1 MEDLDKLEARY
12 PDNDP
17 IDNDVRA
24 LIAELRQMRLQNGE
38 LVAALNLAWHSTD
51 KPGDAFEEHSSLK
64 AYLATLPAITLKPFQ
79 GPQTL
84 LPDGSAPPGVTWPS
98 FASDPNTGR
107 YRDASGEIQFV
118 KDGVIQKRKCVTGC
132 MDRHFCH
139 APKLHEGGCH
149 CKLDE

>member
-64 AYLATLPAITLKPFQ
+64 AYLATLPAITLKPVE
-79 GPQTL
+79 
-84 LPDGSAPPGVTWPS
+84 GSRKWSVCSCTEGMGVAVLCPVHG
-98 FASDPNTGR
+98 A
-107 YRDASGEIQFV
+107 E
-118 KDGVIQKRKCVTGC
+118 KRKCVTGC